1 MNVPMYNALR
11 RCSPFATMILGYF
24 VFGKKPTTLVLTS
37 ILVVTC
43 GAFIA
48 GRLVVKI
55 KFRIYVLKCKSN
67 FLILAVCFY

>member
-1 MNVPMYNALR
+1 MNLPMYNALR
-11 RCSPFATMILGYF
+11 RCSPFATMILSYF

-48 GRLVVKI
+48 GRLVNV
-55 KFRIYVLKCKSN
+55 
-67 FLILAVCFY
+67 